1 LTVGKAAVTA
11 QATRVSRL
19 RPGLLWQTPP
29 GKSAAGT
36 KERSMTPTQPTTP
49 APPPGPPPGPP
60 SGPPPAP
67 TTPPAKKRGPSVPL
81 FGFIIVAVLLI
92 AALVFGIFSFIGKN
106 DESDKKDKAQK
117 ELASTKRELERTQE
131 RLGGAQQA
139 GETLSDLLTQA
150 ASAADDLKSCTD
162 NSGGLREAMI
172 EALNA
177 VQGGGNINDRI
188 DALNQQI
195 DSNRNNC
202 STAGESYQNL
212 IDALT
217 EAQGE

>member
-1 LTVGKAAVTA
+1 
-11 QATRVSRL
+11 
-19 RPGLLWQTPP
+19 
-29 GKSAAGT
+29 
-36 KERSMTPTQPTTP
+36 MTPTQPTTP

-67 TTPPAKKRGPSVPL
+67 TAQPAKKGGPSVPL
-81 FGFIIVAVLLI
+81 FGFIIVAVLFI
-92 AALVFGIFSFIGKN
+92 AALVFAIFSFIGKN
-106 DESDKKDKAQK
+106 DESDKKKDAQ
-117 ELASTKRELERTQE
+117 EQLAARTRERDRLQE

-150 ASAADDLKSCTD
+150 ASAADGLKSCTD
-162 NSGGLREAMI
+162 SSGGLREAMI

-177 VQGGGNINDRI
+177 VQGGGGINDRI

-195 DSNRNNC
+195 NSNRDSC
-202 STAGESYQNL
+202 ATSDQAYQDL

-217 EAQGE
+217 QVGGE

>member
-1 LTVGKAAVTA
+1 
-11 QATRVSRL
+11 
-19 RPGLLWQTPP
+19 
-29 GKSAAGT
+29 
-36 KERSMTPTQPTTP
+36 MTPTQPTPP

-67 TTPPAKKRGPSVPL
+67 PAAGPKKRGGNIFLV
-81 FGFIIVAVLLI
+81 GFIVVAVLFVV
-92 AALVFGIFSFIGKN
+92 ALVFAIVSFLGKN
-106 DESDKKDKAQK
+106 DESDKKKEAQ
-117 ELASTKRELERTQE
+117 EQLAATRRERDRLQE

-139 GETLSDLLTQA
+139 GQTLSDLLTQA

-162 NSGGLREAMI
+162 SSGGLREAMI

-195 DSNRNNC
+195 DGNRSNC
-202 STAGESYQNL
+202 STADQSYQDL
-212 IDALT
+212 IDALS
-217 EAQGE
+217 EAGSE